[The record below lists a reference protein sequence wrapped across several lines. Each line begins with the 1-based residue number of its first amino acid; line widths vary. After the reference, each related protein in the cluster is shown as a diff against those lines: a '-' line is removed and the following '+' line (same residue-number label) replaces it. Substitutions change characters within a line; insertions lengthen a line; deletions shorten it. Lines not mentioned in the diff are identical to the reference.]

1 MFSRF
6 VYTFFCLFFPFW
18 LTAQTSS
25 DDLTTIRRNYLQA
38 ILLTDTTTN
47 ALVNQ
52 LSRLQPEKEIS
63 DQAVVEL
70 HQKYPLDLSKI
81 AAYLKQMDDQ
91 GAWPDINYSDTK
103 RSGWE
108 PKLHAE
114 RILELTKLYH
124 TPSCSSSDNAI
135 LFSENSTSSFDTS
148 TSSCTSFSPASD
160 TTHLPFTP
168 TSKSFDNMST
178 SSDNPYYH
186 SAQLEASIHKAL
198 GYWLR
203 TRPVCKNWWYNQIG
217 VPKTFGR
224 AFLLFQNQLTEE
236 EKEGAI
242 QIMQQASFGMT
253 GQNKVWL
260 AGNVLMR
267 GLLQDDW
274 VLVKAARDSIFSEL
288 TTGKAEGIQKDWSF
302 HQHGPQ
308 QQFGNYGLSYLSE
321 MSFFS
326 NVFAGTSLALSESQQ
341 EILTSFLLEGYR
353 WVIWQGYMDVNAL
366 DRQLFHNAQLH
377 KAFSIA
383 FAGQALLN
391 NNTPKQI
398 REINKFL
405 SDNFLSKNYFSANL
419 LLGSSDTPHSLETS
433 ALQEGKPVRRDDPI
447 FAETPGASTI
457 SNRQYNPG
465 RYAIPD
471 SYDNGSSSYKDSIDL
486 YPYNSFQG
494 HKHFQESDQTV
505 HRSSTWMASV
515 KMASTRVIGTE
526 LINEDNLKGYYMAD
540 GATYIYQRGDEYL
553 NIFPLWDWRKIPG
566 ITSYNTSAPI
576 PTSNGP
582 QSRNQSAFVGGVTD
596 GQVGMTAMM
605 MNREG
610 LKAHKSWVFTDQ
622 FIVCLGAGIQTD
634 SNLVVTTSVD
644 QRLQR
649 GNLLSIPSSPEQRFY
664 HDHTGYIFL
673 QPTACSAQI
682 LKRSG
687 QWHDFMGMYQPAPV
701 QGNLMSLYIN
711 HGLKPNN
718 GSYSYLVL
726 PSTTVETTAKFPAS
740 SIHILHN
747 DTIQQSLSLF
757 DGQLFFITAY
767 SPCSLRLNSAFVFE
781 ALSPGIYQI
790 RLQDKKLF
798 IHGTDPTHLLPQLNI
813 RINHQT
819 FNLSPT
825 AFQSPGES
833 YFITTE

>member
-1 MFSRF
+1 MSIRLI
-6 VYTFFCLFFPFW
+6 YMFFCLFVSCW
-18 LTAQTSS
+18 VTAQRGG
-25 DDLTTIRRNYLQA
+25 DDLAVIRRNYLQA
-38 ILLTDTTTN
+38 ILLADTTTN

-52 LSRLQPEKEIS
+52 LSRLPREKEIS

-81 AAYLKQMDDQ
+81 TAYLQQMNEE
-91 GAWPDINYSDTK
+91 GAWPDINYSDAK

-114 RILELTKLYH
+114 RILELTKLYY
-124 TPSCSSSDNAI
+124 TPDRPSA
-135 LFSENSTSSFDTS
+135 
-148 TSSCTSFSPASD
+148 
-160 TTHLPFTP
+160 
-168 TSKSFDNMST
+168 
-178 SSDNPYYH
+178 DNPYYH
-186 SAQLEASIHKAL
+186 SSELESIIHKAL

-217 VPKTFGR
+217 VPKTLGR
-224 AFLLFQNQLTEE
+224 AFLLFQNQLTQA

-267 GLLQDDW
+267 GLLQEDS
-274 VLVKAARDSIFSEL
+274 VLVKAARDSLFSEL
-288 TTGKAEGIQKDWSF
+288 TTGNPEGIQKDWSF

-326 NVFAGTSLALSESQQ
+326 NLFAGTSMALSESQQ
-341 EILTSFLLEGYR
+341 EVLTCFLLEGYR
-353 WVIWQGYMDVNAL
+353 WIIWRGYMDVNAL

-383 FAGQALLN
+383 FAAQSLLN

-398 REINKFL
+398 CEINRFL
-405 SDNFLSKNYFSANL
+405 SDNFLSGNFFTESSENFSFFNHPSFPKNWVRP
-419 LLGSSDTPHSLETS
+419 DTSMFQDTQAHAT
-433 ALQEGKPVRRDDPI
+433 
-447 FAETPGASTI
+447 
-457 SNRQYNPG
+457 
-465 RYAIPD
+465 
-471 SYDNGSSSYKDSIDL
+471 
-486 YPYNSFQG
+486 FQG
-494 HKHFQESDQTV
+494 HKHFQESDQTI
-505 HRSSTWMASV
+505 HRASTWMASV
-515 KMASTRVIGTE
+515 KMASTRVVGTE

-566 ITSYNTSAPI
+566 ITSYDTPGSI
-576 PTSNGP
+576 PTCNGS

-596 GQVGMTAMM
+596 GHFGMTAMK

-634 SNLVVTTSVD
+634 SNVVVATSVD
-644 QRLQR
+644 QRIQH
-649 GNLLSIPSSPEQRFY
+649 GNLLSIPSSSGQRFY

-673 QPTACSAQI
+673 QPTACAARIQ
-682 LKRSG
+682 KRAG
-687 QWHDFMGMYQPAPV
+687 QWHDFMGMYRPALV
-701 QGNLMSLYIN
+701 QGNLMTLSIN
-711 HGLKPNN
+711 HGLKPTN
-718 GSYSYLVL
+718 GSYAYLVL
-726 PSTTVETTAKFPAS
+726 PSTTIDHTAEFSPS

-757 DGQLFFITAY
+757 NETLFFITAY
-767 SPCSLRLNSAFVFE
+767 KPSCLRLNQDFLFE

-790 RLQDKKLF
+790 RIRNKRLF
-798 IHGTDPTHLLPQLNI
+798 IYGTDPTHQLPCLNI

-819 FNLSPT
+819 LSLSPT
-825 AFQSPGES
+825 VSQSSKRSQSPGES
-833 YFITTE
+833 YFITME